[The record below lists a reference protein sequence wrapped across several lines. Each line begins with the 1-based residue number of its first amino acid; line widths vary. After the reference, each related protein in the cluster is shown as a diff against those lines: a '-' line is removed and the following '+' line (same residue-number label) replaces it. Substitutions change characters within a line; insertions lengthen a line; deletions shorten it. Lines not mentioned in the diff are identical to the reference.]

1 VGPPSGLG
9 HHHVMSAPLGVEREH
24 RNQTGSDIDVPFG
37 DRSKKDAFRKGRAYK
52 KGNWT
57 AAEILVLQAGRREDF
72 DRIRKANLKERHKTA
87 QERWKWIEDYGWS
100 NGVHKSAQQCQ
111 DKWEL
116 LVSEF
121 KKVNDHEKTIPGGQK
136 SYWDMSK
143 EERKKTAM
151 PPNFYKEVYNALAEW
166 YIKGRPADPGEL
178 DTSAPLHHTGASHRS
193 LPTASDAELSDSE
206 DFDADGDPD
215 VLMRKRKRKSS
226 MFPLSE
232 DMSLALILKK
242 NNKKVI
248 EAMLESEDRKD
259 KRHKEEMEMEEKK
272 LEFEREKFQSTL
284 QLGAGYIGALNSI
297 GDGVKQLGAALTASS
312 HT

>member
-1 VGPPSGLG
+1 V
-9 HHHVMSAPLGVEREH
+9 
-24 RNQTGSDIDVPFG
+24 
-37 DRSKKDAFRKGRAYK
+37 
-52 KGNWT
+52 
-57 AAEILVLQAGRREDF
+57 
-72 DRIRKANLKERHKTA
+72 KA
-87 QERWKWIEDYGWS
+87 
-100 NGVHKSAQQCQ
+100 
-111 DKWEL
+111 
-116 LVSEF
+116 
-121 KKVNDHEKTIPGGQK
+121 
-136 SYWDMSK
+136 
-143 EERKKTAM
+143 
-151 PPNFYKEVYNALAEW
+151 
-166 YIKGRPADPGEL
+166 
-178 DTSAPLHHTGASHRS
+178 GASHRS

-272 LEFEREKFQSTL
+272 LEFEREKFRSTL